1 MSKSIVKRGALGTL
15 AGALALGVWGMVFW
29 GWLAHLSLGCF
40 RRFPTVAEVTESCQA
55 IDLQT
60 GTYFV
65 PWPRDTPEAFEEFV
79 EHHKRGSFYK
89 LSYIREGVDP
99 QSPGKLLLGS
109 LHNASVALIAVLLSL
124 AVGPSRYA
132 KQAGIVFLAGMMGT
146 NFISVAD
153 PIWFHLP
160 WDYTGG
166 VLLYEIVSWA
176 LLAGVT
182 AGIVRINLVRA

>member
-1 MSKSIVKRGALGTL
+1 MWTPAACSY
-15 AGALALGVWGMVFW
+15 
-29 GWLAHLSLGCF
+29 C
-40 RRFPTVAEVTESCQA
+40 TVEPSPLLT
-55 IDLQT
+55 
-60 GTYFV
+60 
-65 PWPRDTPEAFEEFV
+65 DTPEAFEEFV

-109 LHNASVALIAVLLSL
+109 LHNASVALMAVLLSL

-132 KQAGIVFLAGMMGT
+132 KGAGLVFLAGIMGT

-160 WDYTGG
+160 WDYTLG

-182 AGIVRINLVRA
+182 AGIVRVNLVRA

>member
-1 MSKSIVKRGALGTL
+1 MSMSIAKRGALGIV
-15 AGALALGVWGMVFW
+15 AGTLALGVWGMVFW
-29 GWLAHLSLGCF
+29 GFLTPKLGMF
-40 RRFPTVAEVTESCQA
+40 RALPNATEVTKSWQE

-65 PWPRDTPEAFEEFV
+65 PWPRDTPETFQEFV

-99 QSPGKLLLGS
+99 QSPGKLLTGS
-109 LHNASVALIAVLLSL
+109 LHNASVAFIAVLLLL
-124 AVGPSRYA
+124 AVGPGRYA
-132 KQAGIVFLAGMMGT
+132 KRAAVVFLAGIMGT
-146 NFISVAD
+146 NFISLAD

-160 WDYTGG
+160 WDYTAGA
-166 VLLYEIVSWA
+166 LIYETVSWT

-182 AGIVRINLVRA
+182 AGVVRVNQVRA

>member
-1 MSKSIVKRGALGTL
+1 MSKSIVKRGGLGTL
-15 AGALALGVWGMVFW
+15 AGTLALGLWGMVFW
-29 GWLAHLSLGCF
+29 GWLAPELGMF
-40 RRFPTVAEVTESCQA
+40 QVLPNAAEVTESWQE

-60 GTYFV
+60 GTHFV
-65 PWPRDTPEAFEEFV
+65 PWPRDTPETFEEFV

-109 LHNASVALIAVLLSL
+109 LHNAGVALIAVLLL
-124 AVGPSRYA
+124 VGVRTSRYA
-132 KQAGIVFLAGMMGT
+132 KRAGVVFLAGMMGT

-166 VLLYEIVSWA
+166 VLIYEIVSWA

-182 AGIVRINLVRA
+182 AGIVRVNPAPA

>member
-1 MSKSIVKRGALGTL
+1 MPMSIVKRGALGTL
-15 AGALALGVWGMVFW
+15 ASALVLGLWGMVFW
-29 GWLAHLSLGCF
+29 GWLAPDLGMF
-40 RRFPTVAEVTESCQA
+40 QVLPNAVEVTKSWRE

-65 PWPRDTPEAFEEFV
+65 PWPRDTEETFEKFV

-109 LHNASVALIAVLLSL
+109 LHNASVAWIAVVLSL
-124 AVGPSRYA
+124 AVGPGGYA
-132 KQAGIVFLAGMMGT
+132 KRAGVVFLAGMMGT

-166 VLLYEIVSWA
+166 VLIYEIVSWA

-182 AGIVRINLVRA
+182 AGIVRVDPPPA